1 MAKIGKS
8 YDGVLA
14 DGEQI
19 VRAWEA
25 NPTFALGDVT
35 LASFK
40 AMVEELRDS
49 RAQTEELR
57 TQLTQRVNDQTSK
70 AEALNNVV
78 SRARSG
84 FRAVYGPDSSQYE
97 QAGGV
102 RASERKKATKKAN
115 TKGTS

>member
-8 YDGVLA
+8 LDGVLA

-49 RAQTEELR
+49 RVQTEELR
-57 TQLTQRVNDQTSK
+57 TELTRKVNEQGSK
-70 AEALNNVV
+70 AEAVANTV

-84 FRAVYGPDSSQYE
+84 FRAVYGPDSSEYE
-97 QAGGV
+97 QAGGI
-102 RASERKKATKKAN
+102 RASERKRTARKAK
-115 TKGTS
+115 TS